1 MESQRYNIIFEGK
14 VVEGVDRNK
23 ARANLQR
30 LFKADRATVEKLFS
44 GKRAVL
50 KKGLTAA
57 EVKKYHAALAK
68 AGLQFTAEA
77 EQSSSPNRSPT
88 KTAFGRRAKK
98 SPAVQARAKPRD
110 GSSSEGSRG
119 PYTPPAQDVVASK
132 QIFCRSCGNEINATD
147 KVCPGCGD
155 KQIVRKP
162 RSKLTAALLAIFL
175 GFLGAHRF
183 YLGQWVG
190 LLYVLFGILAW
201 PVALVEGILFLLTDQ
216 QKWQRKYGNV
226 DTSGGA
232 VLAIV
237 AVFLFVAMLAILGAI
252 AIPAY
257 QDYVH
262 RTTVAGVIAEVK
274 PSIDK
279 LERFIIR
286 ERHYPYS
293 NRTAGLADDLS
304 SDQIKSIVVS
314 VSGVLTVTLGNTKG
328 NALNNQTLIWIPQLR
343 GKSVQWD
350 CSGGTLHAR
359 FRPAPCR
366 TGNVSGQQPAV
377 RNQWITSEDGLTK
390 MRVPGNWE
398 KLPEL
403 SEQGVIEYGNLQ
415 REQYL
420 VVISEPKQ
428 SYTSNTDLSAYN
440 RLILEHK
447 SRAGIDKFR
456 KKYLG
461 EIDLN
466 GLKALKFEL
475 TGEVNGI
482 ENAYLQVA
490 VEGKNHFHQVLFW
503 SLPTRWGDPTDIFE
517 NVLATFSEC
526 ADKCGQ

>member
-1 MESQRYNIIFEGK
+1 MDSQRYKIIFEGK
-14 VVEGVDRNK
+14 IAEGFDRNTAK
-23 ARANLQR
+23 ANLQR

-57 EVKKYHAALAK
+57 EVQKYHGALSN
-68 AGLQFTAEA
+68 AGLQFTAEP
-77 EQSSSPNRSPT
+77 EQSSSPNPGPT
-88 KTAFGRRAKK
+88 KTTSSGRAKK
-98 SPAVQARAKPRD
+98 RPAGRARAKLQG
-110 GSSSEGSRG
+110 GSSGKGSRN
-119 PYTPPAQDVVASK
+119 PNAPPRKNIKVSK
-132 QIFCRSCGNEINATD
+132 QVFCRSCGNKINAAD
-147 KVCPGCGD
+147 KVCPGCGT
-155 KQIVRKP
+155 KQIVREP
-162 RSKLTAALLAIFL
+162 RNKLTAALLAIFL
-175 GFLGAHRF
+175 GFVGAHRF

-201 PVALVEGILFLLTDQ
+201 PIALVEGIVYLRTSQ
-216 QKWQRKYGNV
+216 KKWQQKYGNV

-232 VLAIV
+232 VMAIV
-237 AVFLFVAMLAILGAI
+237 AVFLFVAMLGILGAI

-257 QDYVH
+257 QDYGH

-274 PSIDK
+274 PSIHK

-328 NALNNQTLIWIPQLR
+328 NALNDQTLIWIPQLR

-366 TGNVSGQQPAV
+366 ASKLSGKQPAV
-377 RNQWITSEDGLTK
+377 GNKWITSEDGLTK
-390 MRVPGNWE
+390 IRVPGNWE

-403 SEQGVIEYGNLQ
+403 AEQGVIEYGNLQ

-420 VVISEPKQ
+420 IVISEPKQ

-440 RLILEHK
+440 MLMLEHK
-447 SRAGIDKFR
+447 SRAGIDKLR

-475 TGEVNGI
+475 SGEVNGVRI
-482 ENAYLQVA
+482 DYLQVA

-503 SLPTRWGDPTDIFE
+503 SLPTRWGDPSDIFE
-517 NVLATFSEC
+517 NALTTFSEC